1 MKKSLIAS
9 VVISAALVG
18 TAAQAQAVGEVGL
31 NYQRSILNDSA
42 PGNARLNSWQV
53 EGASRYDFGNFG
65 ASFDAQLTDLDAVVA
80 DTVDFSFTGHLNAHV
95 GGDALVGGFAGVDLG
110 EGGSKIWG
118 VGLEGQVGLGASDTL
133 YGQAGYGKFDDLG
146 DAKLWAARL
155 ELRHFFTD
163 NVKLQ
168 GSVGYEKADTDF
180 GDADAWN
187 VGVEGEY
194 RFAGTPWSVRA
205 GYDFGRSQD
214 LDTDAHT
221 FRIGARYSF
230 GAPSL
235 KARNDAG
242 ADMGTLRDLFRS
254 PVGF

>member
-1 MKKSLIAS
+1 MKISLIA
-9 VVISAALVG
+9 AALSAGLVAS
-18 TAAQAQAVGEVGL
+18 AAQAQAVGEVGV

-42 PGNARLNSWQV
+42 PGNVRFNSWQV
-53 EGASRYDFGNFG
+53 EGASRYDFGNNVG
-65 ASFDAQLTDLDAVVA
+65 ASFDAQLTDLDAVVS
-80 DTVDFSFTGHLNAHV
+80 DTVDFSFTGHLNARV
-95 GGDALVGGFAGVDLG
+95 GNDALVGGFAGVDLG

-118 VGLEGQVGLGASDTL
+118 LGLEGQVGLGSSDTL
-133 YGQAGYGKFDDLG
+133 YGQVGYGKFDDLG
-146 DAKLWAARL
+146 DANLWAGRI

-180 GDADAWN
+180 GDADLWN

-194 RFAGTPWSVRA
+194 RFAGTSWSVRA
-205 GYDFGRSQD
+205 GYDFGRSSD

-221 FRIGARYSF
+221 FRLGARYSF

-235 KARNDAG
+235 KARNDSG
-242 ADMGTLRDLFRS
+242 ADMGTLRGLLRS